1 MTIITRFAPS
11 PTGLLHIGG
20 VRTALFNYLFA
31 KRYSGK
37 YLVRI
42 EDTDRAR
49 STEQATEA
57 IINGLKWLN
66 LSGDEPPIL
75 QHKNIKR
82 HKDVAKTLIDTGAAY
97 YCYCSPQELQEMR
110 EKALKE
116 GKKSLYD
123 GRWRDRSLADAPE
136 DVKPVIRLKTD
147 LTGETIIEDLVQ
159 GTVKVDNE
167 LIDDF
172 ILLRADGTPT
182 YMHSVVVD
190 DHDMQISHI
199 IRGDDHLNNA
209 FRQSQLF
216 KAMGWTIPV
225 FAHIPLIHGYDGA
238 KMSKRHGALGV
249 ETYRD
254 LGYLPDALC
263 NYLLRLGWSHGNDE
277 IISREEAVKWF
288 DFDNVGQSPSRFDLD
303 KLNNTNSI
311 YINNYSETDLAHI
324 VLNELEKRTDLIF
337 TPDTKRRIFSGI
349 GGLKQRAKTIE
360 QLTNIAT
367 FYVAEPPLLM
377 DPKALAILDQESL
390 SLIYGLVKP
399 LKMIDKWSESN
410 IESVIKI
417 YSEKCGVKLGKV
429 ALPLRAALT
438 GSTTSP
444 SIFEVAFVLGWDEV
458 RLRIDSVCRKSNI
471 SVQ

>member
-31 KRYSGK
+31 KRFSGK

-42 EDTDRAR
+42 EDTDRER
-49 STEQATEA
+49 STKQATEA
-57 IINGLKWLN
+57 IINGLNWLD
-66 LSGDEPPIL
+66 LSGDTAPIF

-82 HKDVAKTLIDTGAAY
+82 HQDVAKTLIDTGAAY

-116 GKKSLYD
+116 GKKSLYN
-123 GRWRDRSLADAPE
+123 GRWRDRAPADAPK

-172 ILLRADGTPT
+172 ILLRADGSPT
-182 YMHSVVVD
+182 YMLSVVVD
-190 DHDMQISHI
+190 DNDMQISHI

-209 FRQSQLF
+209 FRQIQLF

-263 NYLLRLGWSHGNDE
+263 NYLLRLGWSHGNNE
-277 IISREEAVKWF
+277 IISREQAVKWF
-288 DFDNVGQSPSRFDLD
+288 NFDNVGQSPSRFDLD

-311 YINNYSETDLAHI
+311 YINNYNETDLAHI
-324 VLNELEKRTDLIF
+324 VLKELEKRPGLIF
-337 TPDTKRRIFSGI
+337 TSETKRRIFSGI
-349 GGLKQRAKTIE
+349 RGLKQRAKTIE
-360 QLTNIAT
+360 ELTNIAT
-367 FYVAEPPLLM
+367 FYIAKSPLPI
-377 DPKALAILDQESL
+377 DPKTLEILDKESL
-390 SLIYGLVKP
+390 HLIDGLLKP
-399 LKMIDKWSESN
+399 LKMIDNWSEIN
-410 IESVIKI
+410 IETAIKI
-417 YSEKCGVKLGKV
+417 YAEECGVKLGKV
-429 ALPLRAALT
+429 ALPLRVALT
-438 GSTTSP
+438 GTTTSP
-444 SIFEVAFVLGWDEV
+444 SIFEVVSVLGWDEV
-458 RLRIDSVCRKSNI
+458 SVRIDSVCRKSNI
-471 SVQ
+471 SVH